1 VWSPDGSRIAFSSN
15 RLVGGGTDIYQK
27 VSSGDGVEELLLRPG
42 ATVFPTDWS
51 TDGRFILYQALDTR
65 TNYDLWAL
73 PLEGERKP
81 ITLVQ
86 TAFSETF
93 GRLSP
98 DGRWLAYTSD
108 ESGRL
113 EVYVRPFLRP
123 GGAQLISTRGGM
135 QPVWRRT
142 DGNELFYLSPERRV
156 MSVSVQSDAS
166 TFRASVPRA
175 LFDEPVGGDSYAVS
189 RDGQRFLINTA
200 LPEASAPIQIVL
212 NWTPD

>member
-1 VWSPDGSRIAFSSN
+1 
-15 RLVGGGTDIYQK
+15 
-27 VSSGDGVEELLLRPG
+27 LRPG

-73 PLEGERKP
+73 PIEGERKP

-98 DGRWLAYTSD
+98 DDRWLAYTSD